1 MSHLSAGVDLGGTKI
16 QAAIIDGKHAV
27 RGKARVATPTAG
39 GPDAIVEA
47 IVSAVREAADAAD
60 VEVAHLG
67 GIGIGA
73 PGAVDAERGVL
84 AQAPNLAGWDAPYPL
99 AQHVEAAC
107 GCKVR
112 LGNDVT
118 MAVLGERE
126 LGAGSQLQSFAGIW
140 WGTGVGGGIVLDRE
154 LWHGRGAAGEVGHM
168 VVRLG
173 GLAEPNGLIGTLE
186 AYAGRRNMEARARAA
201 VAGGRSTLLF
211 DLMAAK
217 GKSQLSSSV
226 WQQALESGDGLA
238 VELIDDAVEALA
250 AAAANLVNVLDLEA
264 IIVGGGLGS
273 RLGQPLAD
281 RIARATQPHLF
292 QPALP
297 PRFIVAELGDLGGAI
312 GASLLITE
320 HHGDR

>member
-126 LGAGSQLQSFAGIW
+126 LGLGAVCLGHRGGERNLTERW
-140 WGTGVGGGIVLDRE
+140 WRE
-154 LWHGRGAAGEVGHM
+154 LRVQWGHCGRH
-168 VVRLG
+168 G
-173 GLAEPNGLIGTLE
+173 GLRTDGDVGNG
-186 AYAGRRNMEARARAA
+186 
-201 VAGGRSTLLF
+201 
-211 DLMAAK
+211 
-217 GKSQLSSSV
+217 Q
-226 WQQALESGDGLA
+226 
-238 VELIDDAVEALA
+238 
-250 AAAANLVNVLDLEA
+250 
-264 IIVGGGLGS
+264 
-273 RLGQPLAD
+273 
-281 RIARATQPHLF
+281 
-292 QPALP
+292 
-297 PRFIVAELGDLGGAI
+297 
-312 GASLLITE
+312 
-320 HHGDR
+320 